1 MMLKDRI
8 LNVTG
13 HGRARTVSISS
24 STSSSTSDYFSYR
37 PSKYKDWTEEQMRAA
52 YEAVKDG
59 MSIRRA
65 AEEYGVPK
73 STLGDHVSGSCS
85 GSPWVENICCNL

>member
-1 MMLKDRI
+1 MPSLYTVLCYSLQHVLLLMMLKDRI

-65 AEEYGVPK
+65 AEEYGV
-73 STLGDHVSGSCS
+73 
-85 GSPWVENICCNL
+85 E